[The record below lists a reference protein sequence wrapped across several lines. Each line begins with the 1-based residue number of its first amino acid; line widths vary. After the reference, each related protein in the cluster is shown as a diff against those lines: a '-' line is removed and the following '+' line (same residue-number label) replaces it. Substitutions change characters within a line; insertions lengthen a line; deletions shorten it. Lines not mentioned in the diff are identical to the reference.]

1 MGLVPRNAATSMGRP
16 VFWTISAIGRMS
28 LACVRAAQYAVIFIF
43 VGNDFAR
50 QRGDVFDRART
61 GSGQPK
67 VERVDAERLHQVED
81 FDLLFNGRVADGGR
95 LQPSRRVS
103 SVSAPVPADAA
114 TSDTEDSSRR

>member
-1 MGLVPRNAATSMGRP
+1 VRP
-16 VFWTISAIGRMS
+16 GGA
-28 LACVRAAQYAVIFIF
+28 VRRDLHF

-95 LQPSRRVS
+95 LQPVAQGFIGQRTGPGGCSDFGYRRFQS
-103 SVSAPVPADAA
+103 
-114 TSDTEDSSRR
+114 